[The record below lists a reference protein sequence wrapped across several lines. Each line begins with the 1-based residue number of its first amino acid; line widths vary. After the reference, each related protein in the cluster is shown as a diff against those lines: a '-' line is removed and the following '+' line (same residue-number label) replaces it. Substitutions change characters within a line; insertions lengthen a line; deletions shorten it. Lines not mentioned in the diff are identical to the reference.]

1 MKTWKIISMFA
12 LALALLVML
21 PALAEETPEIALDPV
36 NCEMG
41 GEHEVADDAW
51 TTTLEP
57 TCAAVGSRQGLC
69 AKCGKMVVQE
79 VAVNPDAH
87 DWDDGAVTKPATCGE
102 EGVKTYT
109 CKNDPAHTRE
119 ESIPATGEH
128 TVSSWNAVTA
138 ATCTQPGLE
147 EGECT
152 VCGDTVQREIAIDP
166 DAHVWDSGTETT
178 PATCTAEGVMTYT
191 CTLDSAHTKTEPIAI
206 DPDAH
211 VWDDG
216 AVTTP
221 AGCTTEG
228 VKTYTCTLNSAHI
241 RTEPIPAAGHSVT
254 TWTVTTQPTCTKEG
268 VEEGKCAVCGE
279 TQTRAV
285 AAAGHEWGA
294 WKTVREATEDAE
306 GQQERTCAVCGETQT
321 RAVQYDGTMPETGVF
336 TLPTALLAGLLA
348 LSLSGYAVL
357 KRRAARG

>member
-109 CKNDPAHTRE
+109 CKNNPAHTRE

-191 CTLDSAHTKTEPIAI
+191 CTLDSAHTKTEPI
-206 DPDAH
+206 
-211 VWDDG
+211 
-216 AVTTP
+216 
-221 AGCTTEG
+221 
-228 VKTYTCTLNSAHI
+228 
-241 RTEPIPAAGHSVT
+241 PAAGHSVT

-285 AAAGHEWGA
+285 AAAGHEWSA